1 VIFGTKRRVPL
12 IAADLRSRLWSY
24 MGGIARENDFRA
36 LCVGGMAE
44 HAHALLSLGPA
55 MPIAKAVQLIK
66 AGSSLWMNETTGKNF
81 EWQEGYAAFTVSL
94 SNLDSVKRYIRNQ
107 EQHHRKIDFA
117 EEWNLLLKKHG
128 IVLPYR

>member
-1 VIFGTKRRVPL
+1 VASRGKTIFALSVSAEWQSTRMPCYRL
-12 IAADLRSRLWSY
+12 DL
-24 MGGIARENDFRA
+24 
-36 LCVGGMAE
+36 
-44 HAHALLSLGPA
+44 P
-55 MPIAKAVQLIK
+55 PIAKAVQLIK

-117 EEWNLLLKKHG
+117 EEWKLLLKKHG